1 MNVLIATGNRLLS
14 KGLMQLLTNHNGT
27 KHKFH
32 TTDAS
37 LNTSPSTWT
46 SHDVILTDYSSIS
59 RIPKE
64 SFDKSKVLV
73 LDAGLEKDTIVTLY
87 LTENISGL
95 IPADSDVSM
104 LLKAIKAVQKGEIWI
119 DNQTIKLL
127 LDKKISRKTRQVA
140 KLTEREHAITKLV
153 AEGYRNKEIAAFLSI
168 SEQTVKSH
176 LNRVFRKSNVSTR
189 TELLA
194 KIHAQ
199 A

>member
-1 MNVLIATGNRLLS
+1 MKVLIATGNRLLS
-14 KGLMQLLTNHNGT
+14 TGLERLLTSHKGT
-27 KHKFH
+27 THKFH
-32 TTDAS
+32 TTYSSQYAS
-37 LNTSPSTWT
+37 PGTWT
-46 SHDVILTDYSSIS
+46 GHDVILTDYAFLT

-64 SFDKSKVLV
+64 SFDRSKILV

-95 IPADSDVSM
+95 IPVDSDVTM

-119 DNQTIKLL
+119 DNQTIKHL
-127 LDKKISRKTRQVA
+127 LDKKISRKARQVA
-140 KLTEREHAITKLV
+140 KLTEREHAIIKLV

-176 LNRVFRKSNVSTR
+176 LNRIFRKSDVSTR